1 MLGDHA
7 FIVPPSSFRVH
18 ASLRVPLCPLWLIL
32 SRTPPPVYNRARK
45 LQTAG
50 EGWDKRLAR
59 TGEKINWR
67 WGALAAAL
75 MALLSLVPQAH
86 LCYTRGGEWQGA
98 YAYFYTDEPAYAA
111 YLNALIDGRPRRT
124 DPYVGRDDNGRDDGI
139 HDDPAAAAPLAE
151 SLFSIQSAPAYLLAL
166 PARLFGLSASIVFIL
181 LMPAVAAAASL
192 AIYWL
197 AWSISRDRGLAFA
210 AVFVVLCLGVAV
222 TGQGWVA
229 AAFGLPGGYV
239 FLPFLRRYVPG
250 VPLVFLL
257 LFCGCAWR
265 ALTLARRKARLLHA
279 FAAGLL
285 FALQVYSY
293 FYHWTT
299 SAALLACLAAV
310 WIAAR
315 PANWRDA
322 LAPLALIG
330 AIALAS
336 LAPYFALVARRAP
349 SMDAAQALLHTRE
362 PDVWRG
368 VILVA
373 VLAAAALI
381 YGARRGLVRPRDPAA
396 LFTFSLTLSVVAV
409 FNQQI
414 VTNRSLQPMHY
425 EQYVGNYLALLAA
438 ALACGL
444 LWRGHVTRAR
454 AADARQGA
462 GDDNGAL
469 VAVAAPHVATPRVAA
484 QHVAAPR
491 VPAGGGPH
499 LLPRRVWLTAAA
511 FAFLW
516 GVCETVPPTRNYAA
530 LNLMHDDWRAV
541 TRRLDELARDPAF
554 ASARGAGAAATPPV
568 VFNPSDT
575 RMDHVPADTAC
586 AVVWAPHTFAYSSL
600 TAEENKERVFLFLHF
615 AGVAPAAFA
624 AQGRDQ
630 GFLQFNVFGWERA
643 NPRLTADYRPVTP
656 AEIERERQNY
666 AAFVRRVEA
675 ASAPPA
681 PALSFVVVSD
691 DQPFPSSN
699 LDRFYLRDAGERV
712 GRHTIYRVRAR

>member
-1 MLGDHA
+1 MD
-7 FIVPPSSFRVH
+7 
-18 ASLRVPLCPLWLIL
+18 
-32 SRTPPPVYNRARK
+32 
-45 LQTAG
+45 
-50 EGWDKRLAR
+50 
-59 TGEKINWR
+59 EKIGWR

-75 MALLSLVPQAH
+75 MALLSLVPQSY
-86 LCYTRGGEWQGA
+86 LCYTRGRDWQGA

-124 DPYVGRDDNGRDDGI
+124 DPYTGRDDS
-139 HDDPAAAAPLAE
+139 PPAPLAE
-151 SLFSIQSAPAYLLAL
+151 SLFSIQPAPAYLLAI
-166 PARLFGLSASIVFIL
+166 PARLFNLSAATVFIL
-181 LMPAVAAAASL
+181 LMPLVAASASF

-197 AWSISRDRGLAFA
+197 AWSVSRDRGLAFA

-222 TGQGWVA
+222 TGQGWIA
-229 AAFGLPGGYV
+229 ASLGLPGGYV

-265 ALTLARRKARLLHA
+265 ALTGATARARLLHA
-279 FAAGLL
+279 AAAGLL

-299 SAALLACLAAV
+299 SAALLACLAAAWAV
-310 WIAAR
+310 AR
-315 PANWRDA
+315 PAGWRDA
-322 LAPLALIG
+322 LVPFGVIG
-330 AIALAS
+330 ALALAS

-373 VLAAAALI
+373 ALAAAALA
-381 YGARRGLVRPRDPAA
+381 YGARRGLINVRDPAA
-396 LFTFSLTLSVVAV
+396 LFTLSLSLSVVAV

-414 VTNRSLQPMHY
+414 VSSRSLQPMHY
-425 EQYVGNYLALLAA
+425 EQYVGNYVALLAA

-444 LWRGHVTRAR
+444 LWRGRAALAR
-454 AADARQGA
+454 ADKARRVTDGGAAVRDAQQGA
-462 GDDNGAL
+462 SR
-469 VAVAAPHVATPRVAA
+469 P
-484 QHVAAPR
+484 QQI
-491 VPAGGGPH
+491 
-499 LLPRRVWLTAAA
+499 LPRRVWMTAAA

-516 GVCETVPPTRNYAA
+516 GVCETVPPTRDYAA
-530 LNLMHDDWRAV
+530 LNRMHDDWRIV
-541 TRRLDELARDPAF
+541 TLRLDELARAM
-554 ASARGAGAAATPPV
+554 AAAHEPGRGPHAPPPV
-568 VFNPSDT
+568 VFNASDT
-575 RMDHVPADTAC
+575 RMDHVPADSAC

-600 TAEENKERVFLFLHF
+600 SAEENKERVFLFLHL

-630 GFLQFNVFGWERA
+630 GFIQFNVFGWERA

-656 AEIERERQNY
+656 AEIDRERQNY
-666 AAFVRRVEA
+666 AAFVGRVEA
-675 ASAPPA
+675 APAAPA

-691 DQPFPSSN
+691 DQPFPLAN
-699 LDRFYLRDAGERV
+699 LDRFYLRDAGERA
-712 GRHTIYRVRAR
+712 GRHTIFRVRPRPNAAPARRDQKRFDKFSGQP

>member
-1 MLGDHA
+1 
-7 FIVPPSSFRVH
+7 
-18 ASLRVPLCPLWLIL
+18 
-32 SRTPPPVYNRARK
+32 
-45 LQTAG
+45 
-50 EGWDKRLAR
+50 
-59 TGEKINWR
+59 
-67 WGALAAAL
+67 

-124 DPYVGRDDNGRDDGI
+124 DPYAGRDDG
-139 HDDPAAAAPLAE
+139 DNDSSDNSAAAAAPLAE
-151 SLFSIQSAPAYLLAL
+151 SLFSIQSAPAYLLAR
-166 PARLFGLSASIVFIL
+166 PARLFGLSAAAVFIL
-181 LMPAVAAAASL
+181 LMPLVAAASSL

-197 AWSISRDRGLAFA
+197 AWSVARDRGLAFA

-265 ALTLARRKARLLHA
+265 ALTGARRGARLLHA
-279 FAAGLL
+279 LAAGLL

-310 WIAAR
+310 WAVAR

-381 YGARRGLVRPRDPAA
+381 YGARRGLVPARDPAA
-396 LFTFSLTLSVVAV
+396 LFTLSLSLSVVAV

-425 EQYVGNYLALLAA
+425 EQYVGNYVALLAA

-454 AADARQGA
+454 AADAHQGA
-462 GDDNGAL
+462 GDDAT
-469 VAVAAPHVATPRVAA
+469 APVAAQRAADRRGNAQRVAA
-484 QHVAAPR
+484 QGQR
-491 VPAGGGPH
+491 SH

-516 GVCETVPPTRNYAA
+516 GVCETVPPTRGYAA

-541 TRRLDELARDPAF
+541 TRRLGELARAD
-554 ASARGAGAAATPPV
+554 ASAPARAADAPPTPPPV

-675 ASAPPA
+675 AGAPPA

-712 GRHTIYRVRAR
+712 GRHTIYRVRPR